1 MQYMLLAVVIMVFA
15 AMVFTAAGQTVQVD
29 QPFTKEKTAVFGGG
43 CFWCMEPPFE
53 QLEGV
58 IEVTAGY
65 SGGDEK
71 DPSYEQ
77 VSSGRTGHIESIRV
91 LYDPEKISFQQLL
104 DTYWRTIDPTDPGG
118 QFADRGEHYKTAI
131 FYNDQEEKA
140 IAERS
145 RAALQASGVFDK
157 KIATAIRPVKPFYPA
172 EEYHQDYYKKNVRHY
187 QAYKIGSGRAG
198 FLERTWKE
206 PPGKQGG

>member
-1 MQYMLLAVVIMVFA
+1 MQLVLLTAVLTALA
-15 AMVFTAAGQTVQVD
+15 AMVFTVVGQEVREE
-29 QPFTKEKTAVFGGG
+29 KRKKTAVFGGG
-43 CFWCMEPPFE
+43 CFWCMQQPFE

-65 SGGDEK
+65 SGGDEE

-77 VSSGRTGHIESIRV
+77 VSGGRTGHIESV
-91 LYDPEKISFQQLL
+91 QVVYDPEKISFSQLL

-131 FYNDQEEKA
+131 FYNDKQEKE
-140 IAERS
+140 IAEKS
-145 RAALQASGVFDK
+145 KAALQALAMFDK
-157 KIATAIRPVKPFYPA
+157 KIATAIRPAKPFYPA
-172 EEYHQDYYKKNVRHY
+172 EEYHQDYYKKNARHY

-206 PPGKQGG
+206 LPGKDKN

>member
-1 MQYMLLAVVIMVFA
+1 MQYLLLTAVIMTLA
-15 AMVFTAAGQTVQVD
+15 AIVFTASSQTVSV
-29 QPFTKEKTAVFGGG
+29 TKSAVFGGG

-131 FYNDQEEKA
+131 FYNDQEEKE

-145 RAALQASGVFDK
+145 RAALQGSGVFDK
-157 KIATAIRPVKPFYPA
+157 KIATAILPAKPFYPA
-172 EEYHQDYYKKNVRHY
+172 EDYHQDYHKKNVSHY

-206 PPGKQGG
+206 PTRK